1 MKSKI
6 PYPRTL
12 IAALSVS
19 AAGLIAVATDE
30 GYREVPYIP
39 IPGDVL
45 TDGFGNTKDVKPGVK
60 TNPVRA
66 LIQLG
71 GHVSEA
77 EKTLRTCL
85 GDVAM
90 YNYEWDAY
98 VRMAIN
104 VGPGAVCNSSIKTKL
119 RAGQYEAACRTILD
133 FNKFRDRTKPK
144 VFDSRTG
151 QMVYPLVEVPGLT
164 KRRQREYT
172 MCMGVPQ

>member
-30 GYREVPYIP
+30 GYREMPYIP

-45 TDGFGNTKDVKPGVK
+45 TDGFGNTKNVKPGVK

-71 GHVSEA
+71 DHVGEA
-77 EKTLRTCL
+77 EQTLRQCL
-85 GDVAM
+85 GDVKL
-90 YNYEWDAY
+90 YNHEWDAY
-98 VRMAIN
+98 VRLSIN
-104 VGPGAVCNSSIKTKL
+104 VGSWAVCNSSIKTKL
-119 RAGQYEAACRTILD
+119 QAGQYEEACKTILD
-133 FNKFRDRTKPK
+133 FNKFRDSTKPK
-144 VFDSRTG
+144 IIDRKTG
-151 QMVYPLVEVPGLT
+151 KLVYPLVEVPGLT
-164 KRRQREYT
+164 KRRQREFAG
-172 MCMGVPQ
+172 CMGVAQ